1 MTRRIANCLFPF
13 LAFLLAIALL
23 QSAGQDSQGSQKKR
37 SLELS
42 GRWLTEDGRQV
53 IIEQSGNHVHA
64 LFAPEDDQCT
74 NGATLEYLLEADLS
88 GVKQE
93 TEADYPK
100 TQASLSG
107 KMAACTDPKLLAD
120 CPNLAKVWETTFDAT
135 AAPSVISGDAFI
147 EGIDQT
153 CNANHQ
159 FDTHQAFTLTA
170 CEDVNI
176 MPVDPVITPDSNT
189 KGRVRVTCHGA
200 PVEGAKVDFEIE
212 PQDSTG
218 GHIHVNKRPKGKL
231 NGKDLTDTNPSITL
245 ATDQNGEVNGSK
257 GVTFAP
263 PGKTSDSRCVGIAGD
278 YNIKATSH
286 RVPDRKDSTMIE
298 VMFQN
303 LTFLPQSQNY
313 DICADSKY
321 ACPTFGAWGTAE
333 HPDSENGT
341 VGTIT
346 AFQNL
351 ATDFL
356 NWQQSHNQL
365 LQNHGAKPWPVKKV
379 SFNDIALPWGGLF
392 DVNGNWKPI
401 PAHKTHGKGQGGDF
415 NHLRNEHCKD
425 NQNHDVPCLSWGG
438 AAVNF
443 DTWLCGVLRDRG
455 ERYGQWDSESGPNS
469 CVGELHLHVEDQGV
483 GKPDKCPA
491 DD

>member
-1 MTRRIANCLFPF
+1 MIRRTAHSLSLF

-23 QSAGQDSQGSQKKR
+23 QSVGQDLQGSQNKR
-37 SLELS
+37 SLELT

-64 LFAPEDDQCT
+64 TFAPEDDQCT
-74 NGATLEYLLEADLS
+74 NGATLEFLLEADLS

-100 TQASLSG
+100 TQASLTG

-120 CPNLAKVWETTFDAT
+120 CPNLSKVWETTFEGT
-135 AAPSVISGDAFI
+135 AAPGVLSGDAFI

-159 FDTHQAFTLTA
+159 FDTHQPFTLTA
-170 CEDVNI
+170 CEDVNM
-176 MPVDPVITPDSNT
+176 MPGDPVITPDSNT
-189 KGRVRVTCHGA
+189 KVRVRVTCHGA

-218 GHIHVNKRPKGKL
+218 GHIHVKKRPKGKL
-231 NGKDLTDTNPSITL
+231 NGKDLTNANPRITL
-245 ATDQNGEVNGSK
+245 ATDQNGEVKESK

-263 PGKTSDSRCVGIAGD
+263 PGKTPDTRCVGIAGD
-278 YNIKATSH
+278 YKVTARSY

-298 VMFQN
+298 VGFQN

-321 ACPTFGAWGTAE
+321 KCPQFGAWGTTS

-346 AFQNL
+346 AFQNV

-356 NWQQSHNQL
+356 NWWQTQSQAL
-365 LQNHGAKPWPVKKV
+365 KRCGQKPWPPQKV

-392 DVNGNWKPI
+392 DMNDTWENP
-401 PAHKTHGKGQGGDF
+401 HKTHGKGQGGDF
-415 NHLRNEHCKD
+415 NHLHGNCPRGGCLYCDGTRANYDTVLWSVLKD
-425 NQNHDVPCLSWGG
+425 VADPK
-438 AAVNF
+438 
-443 DTWLCGVLRDRG
+443 
-455 ERYGQWDSESGPNS
+455 YGQWDTEVNRG
-469 CVGELHLHVEDQGV
+469 GELHLHVEDRGV
-483 GKPDKCPA
+483 LAPHECPA